1 MSSKVHERRGAGEEV
16 VDVRRGGRD
25 VVAGE
30 LVRVVGRGGRG
41 GGGAGG
47 EADGGGGLPAVPHV
61 RDAVRGGGAAQ
72 VPAVQEP
79 RAAALPPRRRRRR
92 QQQQQHHH
100 HQTAG
105 RHQAL
110 ATAHILL
117 QSLFCLSL

>member
-1 MSSKVHERRGAGEEV
+1 MHERRGAGEEV
-16 VDVRRGGRD
+16 ADVRGGRV

-92 QQQQQHHH
+92 QQQQ
-100 HQTAG
+100 HQAAG
-105 RHQAL
+105 CHRQAL
-110 ATAHILL
+110 ATTAH
-117 QSLFCLSL
+117 SLFCLCPSNLY

>member
-1 MSSKVHERRGAGEEV
+1 VSSKVHERRGAGEEV

-92 QQQQQHHH
+92 HH